1 LSENDGLIAQM
12 KEMKEKYGK
21 VDSEMEEVYEAL
33 NKLQS
38 EAKNA
43 QFR

>member
-1 LSENDGLIAQM
+1 M

-33 NKLQS
+33 NKLHS
-38 EAKNA
+38 EAKKTRN
-43 QFR
+43 FGKPSTRLK